1 VIVVAL
7 LLLAPLVAA
16 ALFWGSWPWFAA
28 SLVVAAVEYLS
39 LRRSEQFSGRVWRS
53 VGKGQRG
60 HRARWVERVYVISA
74 AIGVGLLL
82 AAALGVG

>member
-7 LLLAPLVAA
+7 LLLAPLAAA
-16 ALFWGSWPWFAA
+16 ALFWGSWAWFVAA
-28 SLVVAAVEYLS
+28 LVVAAVEYLS
-39 LRRSEQFSGRVWRS
+39 LRRSEQYSGRVWRS
-53 VGKGQRG
+53 VGTGRRG